1 MLVLMHQ
8 TAEVTMVNMV
18 LKWAVIATYASM
30 TIIYGLHFAA
40 EMKEAV
46 PWFKHHEDGSDTTTK
61 P

>member
-1 MLVLMHQ
+1 MHQ
-8 TAEVTMVNMV
+8 TTEVTMYNMV

-46 PWFKHHEDGSDTTTK
+46 PWFKDHRDGSDHPTK

>member
-1 MLVLMHQ
+1 MY
-8 TAEVTMVNMV
+8 NMV

-46 PWFKHHEDGSDTTTK
+46 PWFKDHRDGSDHPTK